1 MRSSARICILLL
13 LALAGCKPYVMS
25 SSAVDTYG
33 KADQEIDFL
42 AAVEKM
48 PAVTNNDALHAFLLL
63 QDGDDTC
70 PDYAGR
76 VQEGVRRGWLSKGE
90 PKLPNEA
97 ARVGWMATAGCVVM
111 NVKGGLTMRVI
122 GPVPRYATKELVYME
137 ILPLRTENQVLTGS
151 EFVDYLNRLQ
161 RIAGRNRRERPDSP
175 LGVPA
180 GEAAVSPGN
189 EGAIQEGSLPA
200 QGPREVPPQPS
211 SSGNPGVSGAA
222 QPAPS
227 PEPPRSSGAGTPPS
241 QSSGTASRVPGT
253 MRPAK
258 KTPAGEP
265 EPSQAGGPGA

>member
-63 QDGDDTC
+63 QDGDDTFG
-70 PDYAGR
+70 DYAGR
-76 VQEGVRRGWLSKGE
+76 VREGARRGWLSSGE
-90 PKLPNEA
+90 PRLANEA

-111 NVKGGLTMRVI
+111 QVKGGLTMRVV
-122 GPVPRYATKELVYME
+122 GPLPRYATKELVYME
-137 ILPLRTENQVLTGS
+137 ILPLRTENQVLTGA

-161 RIAGRNRRERPDSP
+161 RIAGKNRRARPDSP

-180 GEAAVSPGN
+180 GESAVSPGN

-200 QGPREVPPQPS
+200 QGPREVPPQPAA
-211 SSGNPGVSGAA
+211 SGDAGVSGAA
-222 QPAPS
+222 QPASS
-227 PEPPRSSGAGTPPS
+227 PEAERSTGSGTPPS
-241 QSSGTASRVPGT
+241 PPSGTASQVPGA

-258 KTPAGEP
+258 KRAPDEP
-265 EPSQAGGPGA
+265 KPPQGGGPGT

>member
-25 SSAVDTYG
+25 SSAVDTLG

-42 AAVEKM
+42 AAVERM

-70 PDYAGR
+70 ADYAAR
-76 VQEGVRRGWLSKGE
+76 VREGVRRGWMQSGHSPLA
-90 PKLPNEA
+90 NEA

-111 NVKGGLTMRVI
+111 DVKGGLTMRLL
-122 GPVPRYATKELVYME
+122 GPVPRYATKELVFME

-161 RIAGRNRRERPDSP
+161 RIAGTNRREKLASP

-180 GEAAVSPGN
+180 GESAVSPGN

-200 QGPREVPPQPS
+200 QGPLEAPP
-211 SSGNPGVSGAA
+211 AA
-222 QPAPS
+222 QPPEAAPS
-227 PEPPRSSGAGTPPS
+227 ERAAPEVRPSAAPGSGVTPARGAAPAS
-241 QSSGTASRVPGT
+241 QVPGT

-258 KTPAGEP
+258 KPV
-265 EPSQAGGPGA
+265 PGAAQGSQPNGNG